1 MKSFVNPFVD
11 IDLTFF
17 DSSFNSFSFD
27 VTFFSLLSK
36 SVSFRKLEILILL
49 ANFGCFSLA
58 EKFSVVNLLN
68 FWVVICLS

>member
-58 EKFSVVNLLN
+58 VKFSVVNLLN